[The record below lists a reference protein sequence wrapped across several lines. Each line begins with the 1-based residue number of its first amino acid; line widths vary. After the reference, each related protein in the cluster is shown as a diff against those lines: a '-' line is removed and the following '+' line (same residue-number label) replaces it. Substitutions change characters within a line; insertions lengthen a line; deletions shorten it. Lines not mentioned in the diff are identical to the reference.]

1 MRARA
6 PDGHASAPA
15 PPAHAPG
22 GGSLRGP
29 RAGTVLKSGGKEEP
43 ALAFLSC
50 LVLQR
55 HPRSRS
61 LESVQGALLAQCPSA
76 HRARLQAAMLGA
88 APCALL
94 VNERLV
100 NMPAEL
106 LAPLHTALHDDL
118 DWATRHAATAEVRA
132 FFQIEHC
139 VAIVRCERAAHAGAG
154 GGRGSGGG
162 GRAGGRAQGVAK
174 AADAG
179 ARGDKR
185 ARLGAAGSASAAGG
199 AQGGDGELVARR
211 ADDELLRR
219 AATLAFPLASRLP
232 APRGRGAPSRLVA
245 LLLTADAMRALPA
258 QLDALAR
265 AEQ

>member
-139 VAIVRCERAAHAGAG
+139 VAIVRCERAAHAL
-154 GGRGSGGG
+154 S
-162 GRAGGRAQGVAK
+162 
-174 AADAG
+174 
-179 ARGDKR
+179 
-185 ARLGAAGSASAAGG
+185 LIHI
-199 AQGGDGELVARR
+199 
-211 ADDELLRR
+211 
-219 AATLAFPLASRLP
+219 
-232 APRGRGAPSRLVA
+232 
-245 LLLTADAMRALPA
+245 
-258 QLDALAR
+258 
-265 AEQ
+265 